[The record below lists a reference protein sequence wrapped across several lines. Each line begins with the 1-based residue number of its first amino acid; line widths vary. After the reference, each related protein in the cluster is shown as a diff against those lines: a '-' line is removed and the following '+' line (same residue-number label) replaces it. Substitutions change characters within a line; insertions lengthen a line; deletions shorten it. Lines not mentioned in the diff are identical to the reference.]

1 MHTCCCSCR
10 LRQELSADD
19 CNANLLGCC
28 RGLFE
33 EHKLLFSFLL
43 CTSILRHPS
52 SGQIT
57 EAEWSF
63 LTRGAPSGS
72 AAAAAAAS
80 GGPQPPTWLPDGA
93 WGKLKALEVA
103 VPLFKGITESLVK
116 HEGAWKAWCVP
127 PAAACTTPFKSNR
140 PQTPIVK
147 PC

>member
-1 MHTCCCSCR
+1 MHTGCCSRR
-10 LRQELSADD
+10 LRLELSTDD
-19 CNANLLGCC
+19 RNANLLGCC

-72 AAAAAAAS
+72 AAAAAS
-80 GGPQPPTWLPDGA
+80 GGPQPPAWLPDGA

-103 VPLFKGITESLVK
+103 VPLFKGITESLMK
-116 HEGAWKAWCVP
+116 HEGAWKAWWVP
-127 PAAACTTPFKSNR
+127 PSAAAYTTPCNLNKPHTSML
-140 PQTPIVK
+140 K